1 MTDARLRGEWLNSMK
16 FDNLS
21 DPAWRVFTSALMW
34 SAENGTDGFIPGR
47 YQNRLHPDGIN
58 NGAEAELIEAELWV
72 KARGENEVKGYQ
84 LLDWDGALGQST
96 AVQVETYKANGRD
109 RQRKFRE
116 KERQKLAKT
125 VGFEDKGTTPVTRDV
140 TGYITDGITRD
151 VGKGKGKGKGAVIEE
166 VSSNETQI
174 VNLQTGE
181 VANHGWHDDDDDED
195 DRARLRAVVAPY
207 VARAE
212 EDDRIHLDAKVIGWP
227 VAEIPDSTPLKA
239 AGQSV
244 KNPPFP
250 ECRLCGQQAAQLDSA
265 GLCRKVTPD
274 HKAARAAGVEAAK

>member
-47 YQNRLHPDGIN
+47 YHKRLHPDGIN
-58 NGAEAELIEAELWV
+58 NGAEAELIEAKLWV

-84 LLDWDGALGQST
+84 LIDWDGALGQST

-151 VGKGKGKGKGAVIEE
+151 VGKGKGKGPAVIKE
-166 VSSNETQI
+166 VSGNETHL

-181 VANHGWHDDDDDED
+181 VVDRGRDDDDDAEI
-195 DRARLRAVVAPY
+195 DRARLRAIVAPY

-212 EDDRIHLDAKVIGWP
+212 EDDRIHLDAKTLDWP
-227 VAEIPDSTPLKA
+227 VVKIPDSTPLKA
-239 AGQSV
+239 ADKSV
-244 KNPPFP
+244 KNPSFA
-250 ECRLCGQQAAQLDSA
+250 ECRLCGQKAAQLDSA

-274 HKAARAAGVEAAK
+274 HKAARAAEGAA

>member
-34 SAENGTDGFIPGR
+34 STENGTDGFIPGR
-47 YQNRLHPDGIN
+47 YHKRLHPDGIN

-116 KERQKLAKT
+116 KERQRLAKS
-125 VGFEDKGTTPVTRDV
+125 VGFEDKGATPVTGDV
-140 TGYITDGITRD
+140 TGYITGGKTRD
-151 VGKGKGKGKGAVIEE
+151 VGKGKGKGEGAAIQE
-166 VSSNETQI
+166 VSGNETQL
-174 VNLQTGE
+174 VNPQTGE
-181 VANHGWHDDDDDED
+181 VTESQPLPMSWPT
-195 DRARLRAVVAPY
+195 AVP
-207 VARAE
+207 
-212 EDDRIHLDAKVIGWP
+212 G
-227 VAEIPDSTPLKA
+227 
-239 AGQSV
+239 AGQDQ
-244 KNPPFP
+244 
-250 ECRLCGQQAAQLDSA
+250 LCGVCHKKLLSPHSKSIGICGKTDAA
-265 GLCRKVTPD
+265 
-274 HKAARAAGVEAAK
+274 HKTARAA